1 MKIKSEIKNE
11 LFNRQ
16 EFVLEVESEINPGF
30 EEMRKKIS
38 EKLKKPEEVIEVYN
52 IKGSFGSKTFEIYAH
67 VYDSNEDLEKSVQK
81 TKKQRDEEKKVA
93 DEAYKATKELIS
105 AGPAVEVPTEEAPA
119 PAEQPALAEETP
131 APAEQLAEEAPVE
144 EKKEEAPAEDS
155 QQ

>member
-16 EFVLEVESEINPGF
+16 ELVLEVEFEINPGF

-52 IKGSFGSKTFEIYAH
+52 IKGSFGRKTFEIYAH
-67 VYDSNEDLEKSVQK
+67 VYDSKEDLEKAVQK

-93 DEAYKATKELIS
+93 DEAYKSAKELAS
-105 AGPAVEVPTEEAPA
+105 AEPTVEAPAEEKPA
-119 PAEQPALAEETP
+119 PAEQF
-131 APAEQLAEEAPVE
+131 AEEAPVE
-144 EKKEEAPAEDS
+144 EKPVPIEEAPVENL
-155 QQ
+155 Q